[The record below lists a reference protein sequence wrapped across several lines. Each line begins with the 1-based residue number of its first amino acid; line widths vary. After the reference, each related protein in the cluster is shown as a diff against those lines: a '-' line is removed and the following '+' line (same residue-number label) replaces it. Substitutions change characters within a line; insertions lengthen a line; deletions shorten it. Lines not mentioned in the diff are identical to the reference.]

1 MKYLLI
7 ILILLT
13 GCKQTMVLKDN
24 LVDNNNRTNEIAN
37 AFTRL
42 GRRPSPTDSPENVG
56 LAVAAAEAERISQRP
71 LPSDIE
77 LPPLIPPQV
86 VSGGMSLLQQ
96 AGLGGGGL
104 GTILLGVAGYMYR
117 KQKGHAR
124 ALGTM
129 DKNESKKYMQDKG
142 LS

>member
-42 GRRPSPTDSPENVG
+42 AAALAKDSPENVG